1 MALENE
7 TQQPHVNAGAAVRC
21 LGVDAAQPANYDA
34 SVANTGSAAYCSNR
48 ARNSRRKP
56 TSRTRRPSSSWLR
69 RGSGSRRFTRSR
81 GTRFRTQPNGRRR
94 SQARQGLRQHCRKR
108 PSKGRIP
115 LDRTIGT
122 PLFSAADAFLARYA
136 LAILTLLDGANYT
149 NSIIVPVES

>member
-1 MALENE
+1 M
-7 TQQPHVNAGAAVRC
+7 G
-21 LGVDAAQPANYDA
+21 
-34 SVANTGSAAYCSNR
+34 
-48 ARNSRRKP
+48 
-56 TSRTRRPSSSWLR
+56 
-69 RGSGSRRFTRSR
+69 

-94 SQARQGLRQHCRKR
+94 SQARQGLRQRCKKR

-122 PLFSAADAFLARYA
+122 PSFFPAADAFLARYA